1 MAPDP
6 PPWELLGTT
15 KEVLGTTGKYKELL
29 RITRNLLGF
38 YQDSTRITRILLGL
52 LRITINHRNSIE
64 LLRIAPISM
73 IFQVIH
79 RNS

>member
-52 LRITINHRNSIE
+52 LRITRITRITRK
-64 LLRIAPISM
+64 LL
-73 IFQVIH
+73 
-79 RNS
+79 